1 MNINFRQLETFRLF
15 ARTQSVTETARL
27 LRVSQ
32 PAVSQT
38 LKDLEGQF
46 GFALFVRTNGR
57 TRLTTEANNVLP
69 DVERMF
75 AQMAS
80 LKGKAAELR
89 DTQAGSLSIA
99 SVPSFTND
107 LLPTALK
114 AFRSERQN
122 VAVRLEIH
130 SASDVVRQV
139 RQEYCDVGFAFLP
152 FDEAGVAAQPLMR
165 MSMICLV
172 PRDHRLASHTVITAA
187 DLVGETIIA
196 HGAQT
201 TPGILL
207 REGLRAEVGQF
218 MMLTTNQSMASMHLV
233 QHGLGIAF
241 AHPLILP
248 FDHRD
253 VVAAIPYELEV
264 PLTFAMMYSR
274 NRPVPRLLMR
284 FEAVLRKIL
293 SAYCDEMRAKG
304 FALEKLI

>member
-1 MNINFRQLETFRLF
+1 MNLSFRQLETFRLF

-27 LRVSQ
+27 LRISQ

-38 LKDLEGQF
+38 LKDLEAQF
-46 GFALFVRTNGR
+46 GFALFIRSNGR
-57 TRLTTEANNVLP
+57 TRLTTEASSVLP

-99 SVPSFTND
+99 SVPSFTGD
-107 LLPTALK
+107 LLPKALR
-114 AFRSERQN
+114 AFRQERPN
-122 VAVRLEIH
+122 VSIRLEVH

-152 FDEAGVAAQPLMR
+152 FDEAGVAIQPIMR

-172 PRDHRLASHTVITAA
+172 PKEHPLSEKSVITAA
-187 DLVGETIIA
+187 DLSGETIIA

-201 TPGILL
+201 TPGFLL
-207 REGLRAEVGQF
+207 REGLRSDVSQF
-218 MMLTTNQSMASMHLV
+218 QMLTTNQSMASIHLV
-233 QHGLGIAF
+233 QYGLGIAF
-241 AHPLILP
+241 THPLILP

-253 VVAAIPYELEV
+253 AVVAMPYEQKV
-264 PLTFAMMYSR
+264 PLTFALVYSR
-274 NRPVPRLLMR
+274 NRPVPRIVVR
-284 FEAVLRKIL
+284 FEAVLRKIIT
-293 SAYCDEMRAKG
+293 AHCWDMQAQG
-304 FALEKLI
+304 FDFETLI

>member
-1 MNINFRQLETFRLF
+1 MNISFRQLETFRLF

-27 LRVSQ
+27 MRISQ

-38 LKDLEGQF
+38 LKELEAQF
-46 GFALFVRTNGR
+46 GFALFVRSNGR
-57 TRLTTEANNVLP
+57 TRLTTEAGNVLP

-99 SVPSFTND
+99 SVPSFSND
-107 LLPTALK
+107 LLPIALK
-114 AFRSERQN
+114 NFRVERPN

-152 FDEAGVAAQPLMR
+152 FDEAGIAAQPLIQ

-172 PRDHRLASHTVITAA
+172 PKDHRLASNKVICAE
-187 DLVGETIIA
+187 DLAGETIIA

-201 TPGILL
+201 TPGFLL
-207 REGLRAEVGQF
+207 RESLRSEVGQF
-218 MMLTTNQSMASMHLV
+218 TMLTTNQSMASLHLV
-233 QHGLGIAF
+233 QHGFGIAF
-241 AHPLILP
+241 VHPLILP
-248 FDHRD
+248 FDYRGS
-253 VVAAIPYELEV
+253 VAAIPYEQNV
-264 PLTFAMMYSR
+264 PLTFALIYSR
-274 NRPVPRLLMR
+274 NRPVPRLILR
-284 FEAVLRKIL
+284 FEAVLRKVL
-293 SAYCDEMRAKG
+293 ADYAVDMRAQG
-304 FALEKLI
+304 FELETLI

>member
-1 MNINFRQLETFRLF
+1 MNISFRQLETFRLF

-46 GFALFVRTNGR
+46 GFALFVRSNGR

-99 SVPSFTND
+99 SVPSFTTD
-107 LLPTALK
+107 LLPKALK
-114 AFRSERQN
+114 AFRVERPN

-130 SASDVVRQV
+130 GAADVVRQV
-139 RQEYCDVGFAFLP
+139 RQEYCDIGFAFLP
-152 FDEAGVAAQPLMR
+152 FDEAGVAVQPLIR

-172 PRDHRLASHTVITAA
+172 PADHRLASKPMISAA
-187 DLVGETIIA
+187 DLAGETIIA

-201 TPGILL
+201 TPGFLL
-207 REGLRAEVGQF
+207 REGLRSDVGQF
-218 MMLTTNQSMASMHLV
+218 TMLTTNQSMASMHLV
-233 QHGLGIAF
+233 QHGMGIAF
-241 AHPLILP
+241 SHPLILP
-248 FDHRD
+248 FDHRG
-253 VVAAIPYELEV
+253 VVAAIPYEQKV
-264 PLTFAMMYSR
+264 PLTFAMIYSR
-274 NRPVPRLLMR
+274 NRPVPRLILR
-284 FEAVLRKIL
+284 FEAILREIML
-293 SAYCDEMRAKG
+293 AYCNDMVAKG
-304 FALEKLI
+304 LDLEPQI